1 MPYKIVVMVGTRP
14 EVIKMAPVVREL
26 ERRNG
31 AFEPLLVTTAQHRD
45 LLDQALASFDLST
58 CADLALM
65 TRDQQLP
72 AFTGRAVPAI
82 ANLLGELAP
91 DAVLIHGDTT
101 TAFATAL
108 AAFYNGLVIGH
119 VEAGLRSNQRE
130 SPFPEEMN
138 RRLIGNLAELHF
150 APTARAR
157 ANLLREG
164 VDDDT
169 IHVTGN
175 TVVDALH
182 EFRPDST
189 FDDPRLESLTRDGAG
204 RLLVVTAHRRET
216 LGAPL
221 EAICRAL
228 REIARR
234 FPDTRIVFPVHP
246 NPRVR
251 DIVQRELSGDSAI
264 ALLEPVGYAD
274 FLRLVHRS
282 CLILTDSGGLQEEAP
297 SLGKPVLVLRDTT
310 ERPELLEAGGGL
322 LVGTDPRRI
331 VRAVA
336 RLLRNRAAYERMAA
350 APNPF
355 GDGRAASRIV
365 DVLAQRL
372 GAGAQV
378 EESNSLALVAS

>member
-26 ERRNG
+26 ERRSG
-31 AFEPLLVTTAQHRD
+31 TFQPLLVTTAQHRD
-45 LLDQALASFDLST
+45 LLDQTLASFALET
-58 CADLALM
+58 RADLALM
-65 TRDQQLP
+65 TFDQRLP
-72 AFTGRAVPAI
+72 TFTGRAVPAV
-82 ANLLGELAP
+82 AELLDQLAP

-108 AAFYNGLVIGH
+108 AAFYNGLLIGH

-164 VDDDT
+164 VHGES
-169 IHVTGN
+169 IYVTGN
-175 TVVDALH
+175 TVVDAMR
-182 EFRPDST
+182 EFRPDT
-189 FDDPRLESLTRDGAG
+189 AFDDSRLESLAGEG

-221 EAICRAL
+221 TAICQAL
-228 REIARR
+228 REITRR
-234 FPDTRIVFPVHP
+234 FADTRVVFPVHP

-251 DIVQRELSGDSAI
+251 DVVCRELSGNPSI
-264 ALLEPVGYAD
+264 ALVEPVSYAD

-322 LVGTDPRRI
+322 LVGADRRGV
-331 VRAVA
+331 VRAAA
-336 RLLRNRAAYERMAA
+336 RL
-350 APNPF
+350 
-355 GDGRAASRIV
+355 
-365 DVLAQRL
+365 
-372 GAGAQV
+372 
-378 EESNSLALVAS
+378 

>member
-1 MPYKIVVMVGTRP
+1 MSYKIVVMVGTRP

-26 ERRNG
+26 ERRRG
-31 AFEPLLVTTAQHRD
+31 MFEPLLVTTAQHRD
-45 LLDQALASFDLST
+45 LLDQTLASFELDT
-58 CADLALM
+58 TADLALM
-65 TRDQQLP
+65 TRDQRLP
-72 AFTGRAVPAI
+72 TFTGRAVPAV
-82 ANLLGELAP
+82 AALLDELAP

-108 AAFYNGLVIGH
+108 AAFYKQLLIGH

-150 APTARAR
+150 APTPRAR
-157 ANLLREG
+157 DNLLREG
-164 VDDDT
+164 VDGDA

-175 TVVDALH
+175 TVVDAML
-182 EFRPDST
+182 EFRPDSA
-189 FDDPRLESLTRDGAG
+189 FDDARLEALTAEG

-216 LGAPL
+216 LGPPL
-221 EAICRAL
+221 TAICQAL
-228 REIARR
+228 RDIVRR
-234 FPDTRIVFPVHP
+234 FTDVRIVFPVHP

-251 DIVQRELSGDSAI
+251 DVVCRELNGNSAI
-264 ALLEPVGYAD
+264 ALIEPVGYAD
-274 FLRLVHRS
+274 FLRLVQRS

-297 SLGKPVLVLRDTT
+297 SLGKPVLVLRETT

-331 VRAVA
+331 VRATA
-336 RLLRNRAAYERMAA
+336 RLLQNAAAYERMSA

-355 GDGRAASRIV
+355 GDGCASARIV
-365 DVLAQRL
+365 DVLERRF
-372 GAGAQV
+372 GAGAQPAASDPIV
-378 EESNSLALVAS
+378 LAAS